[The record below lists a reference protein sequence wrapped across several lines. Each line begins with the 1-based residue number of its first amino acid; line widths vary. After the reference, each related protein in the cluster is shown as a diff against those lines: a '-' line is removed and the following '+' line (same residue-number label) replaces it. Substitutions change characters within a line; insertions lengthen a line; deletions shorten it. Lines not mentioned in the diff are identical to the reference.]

1 MPSYDIC
8 RPLLSGVVRDCL
20 RRRDVQTAAV
30 LSCVC
35 AAADPVNCAPAAVAA
50 DGPGASRRSTSPPGS
65 HSSHNSLFSGIR
77 ATSHDSLLPGF
88 LLPEESEGDAG
99 SSGEWEAAARAAAA
113 AAAAA
118 VGGDCGEWE
127 EVARAAD
134 EEDAGRLLEAE
145 LEPQLEWCRLLYADA
160 LLRWAAPPSPNPHTL
175 TRPHPH
181 PTPTPTS
188 TPTSTPTPTPTPRHP
203 DTLRYDTP
211 THTDTQH
218 TDTLTFPD
226 TATRWG
232 LDLQRAEVLKYCA
245 PPAAVTGAPG
255 VVEVHLVVPTSL
267 LARPASGLV
276 PAPAHCRIPLSTS
289 CRSDTTCASMVSASS
304 GGGGRNSL
312 GLGSSLGASLTSA
325 LGCSG
330 HWALGGGTGSTAAG
344 AAASGGDAC
353 GGAGGSLHGGSA
365 ARTLIRM
372 CHSGGSLP
380 RLTAPCCA
388 PSCAPALPTPAFV
401 HIATTGG
408 GADRPAA
415 ARKLGSA
422 GVGVQV
428 CGDAAA
434 GCGCGDAASG
444 GEGAGG
450 GADAARG
457 DGTHAELPLNPLTW
471 ALMPRCAVCDTRRVR
486 GLGWYCG
493 RCGHGG
499 HLHCTTQWFAQDS
512 GCPTGCGC
520 RCADLLLPDDAES
533 DELLPPPAEPVQRS
547 SSMSSPAAH
556 RAAHRQRQA
565 SSAVGIS
572 GVGRRPLGRHRRVQ
586 SHSGDL

>member
-1 MPSYDIC
+1 MI
-8 RPLLSGVVRDCL
+8 
-20 RRRDVQTAAV
+20 
-30 LSCVC
+30 
-35 AAADPVNCAPAAVAA
+35 
-50 DGPGASRRSTSPPGS
+50 
-65 HSSHNSLFSGIR
+65 
-77 ATSHDSLLPGF
+77 
-88 LLPEESEGDAG
+88 
-99 SSGEWEAAARAAAA
+99 
-113 AAAAA
+113 
-118 VGGDCGEWE
+118 
-127 EVARAAD
+127 
-134 EEDAGRLLEAE
+134 
-145 LEPQLEWCRLLYADA
+145 
-160 LLRWAAPPSPNPHTL
+160 
-175 TRPHPH
+175 
-181 PTPTPTS
+181 
-188 TPTSTPTPTPTPRHP
+188 
-203 DTLRYDTP
+203 
-211 THTDTQH
+211 
-218 TDTLTFPD
+218 
-226 TATRWG
+226 
-232 LDLQRAEVLKYCA
+232 
-245 PPAAVTGAPG
+245 
-255 VVEVHLVVPTSL
+255 
-267 LARPASGLV
+267 
-276 PAPAHCRIPLSTS
+276 
-289 CRSDTTCASMVSASS
+289 SASS

-344 AAASGGDAC
+344 ATASGSDAC

-380 RLTAPCCA
+380 RLTAPCV

-457 DGTHAELPLNPLTW
+457 DGTHTELPLNPLTW

-533 DELLPPPAEPVQRS
+533 DELLPPLPPPAEPVQRS

-572 GVGRRPLGRHRRVQ
+572 GVGRRPLGRHRKVH